1 MTVDSSKDYSTS
13 SSSSS
18 DDSSCE
24 LNNSNPHQISSARS
38 YTPNSTDILSSSPMS
53 AGLEGHVPLPFS
65 TSVTLNTHSTSSARN
80 RKQLCQSISVDEQPS
95 NVIMMVAPLELAASA
110 PKTMTTTTPCST
122 LHDVNKINVTSAA
135 PNSSNANDDFA
146 KVEAKVTSAIAT
158 TTTTTTTTASADDD
172 VVTVVATTSLAA
184 AVAVTMIP
192 MTSTPGVDG
201 FHLMPDLAMFDL
213 INQTSRQFVLKPATP
228 GLQIKCQIYRQKV
241 VNQPND
247 SYDN

>member
-38 YTPNSTDILSSSPMS
+38 YTPNSTDLLSSSPMS
-53 AGLEGHVPLPFS
+53 AGLEAPVALPFS
-65 TSVTLNTHSTSSARN
+65 TSVTLHTHSTSSSARN

-122 LHDVNKINVTSAA
+122 LNDDKINVTSAA
-135 PNSSNANDDFA
+135 TNSSNANDDFA
-146 KVEAKVTSAIAT
+146 KVEAKVTSAVA
-158 TTTTTTTTASADDD
+158 TTTTTASADDD
-172 VVTVVATTSLAA
+172 VVTVVATTSIAA
-184 AVAVTMIP
+184 AVTMIP
-192 MTSTPGVDG
+192 MTSKPGVDE
-201 FHLMPDLAMFDL
+201 FHLMPDLSMFDL

-241 VNQPND
+241 E
-247 SYDN
+247 

>member
-53 AGLEGHVPLPFS
+53 AGLEAPVALPFS
-65 TSVTLNTHSTSSARN
+65 TSVTLQTHSTSSARN

-110 PKTMTTTTPCST
+110 LKTMTTTTPCST
-122 LHDVNKINVTSAA
+122 LHDDKINVTSAT
-135 PNSSNANDDFA
+135 NSSIANDDFA
-146 KVEAKVTSAIAT
+146 KVEAKVTSAVA
-158 TTTTTTTTASADDD
+158 TTTTTTASADDD

-184 AVAVTMIP
+184 TVAVTMIP
-192 MTSTPGVDG
+192 MTSKPGVDE
-201 FHLMPDLAMFDL
+201 FHLMPDLSMFDL

-247 SYDN
+247 SYDNYLFKY